1 MQKLNKNFKGK
12 DILAVGQFTIEDI
25 DIVFEQ
31 ADYMEKIVADK
42 GSTDALKG
50 KILANLFYE
59 ASTRTSSSF
68 AAAIQRLGGGFI
80 PINDVKYS
88 SVIKGEN
95 LTDTIRTLQSYA
107 DVIALRHPVVGSA
120 EEAAAAADVP
130 IVNAGDGIGEHPT
143 QALLDLYTIKKE
155 CGRLNGLTIT
165 MVGDLKYGR
174 TVHSLAEIISPYDV
188 KLNYVAPN
196 ELQMPTTLQ
205 KQLAD
210 VLVQEQY
217 ESIDGVINKTDVL
230 YATRI
235 QKERFEDSSEYD
247 RLKNLFRIDPSI
259 MRKAP
264 KNTIVMHPL
273 PRVNEISQEV
283 DADPRA
289 AYFRQ
294 MRNGL
299 YVRMALLSLI
309 LGS

>member
-1 MQKLNKNFKGK
+1 MQQFNSDFKGK
-12 DILAVGQFTIEDI
+12 NILAVGQFSVDDI
-25 DIVFEQ
+25 DIVFER
-31 ADYMEKIVADK
+31 ANYMAKVVTNK
-42 GSTDALKG
+42 GGNDALKG

-120 EEAAAAADVP
+120 QEAATVANIP
-130 IVNAGDGIGEHPT
+130 IINAGDGVGEHPT
-143 QALLDLYTIKKE
+143 QALLDLYTIKNE
-155 CGRLNGLTIT
+155 CGRLEGLTVT

-174 TVHSLAEIISPYDV
+174 TVHSLAEIIRPYGV
-188 KLNYVAPN
+188 KLNYVAPR
-196 ELQMPTTLQ
+196 ELRMPQALQ
-205 KQLAD
+205 KRLASSLEQEEHATLGD
-210 VLVQEQY
+210 V
-217 ESIDGVINKTDVL
+217 IAKTDVL
-230 YATRI
+230 YVTRI
-235 QKERFEDSSEYD
+235 QKERFSDLHEYD
-247 RLKNLFRIDPSI
+247 RLKNLFCIDSSI

-264 KNTIVMHPL
+264 KMMIVMHPL
-273 PRVNEISQEV
+273 PRVNEISVEV

-299 YVRMALLSLI
+299 YIRMALLSLI
-309 LGS
+309 LGV